1 MTEPVRHVPVMTA
14 EVLEYLAIRPGGLYV
29 DATAGMGGHSGEIAR
44 RLQTGELI
52 SNDRDRESLALTEA
66 NTSEWASHI
75 RYTQYEFSRL
85 AKALEPGERADGL
98 LADLGVSRYQLT
110 EPSRGFSILADGPV
124 DMRMDQTTG
133 TTAGEL
139 VNFSD
144 EKDLANLIYRLGEE
158 RRARRIARA
167 IVRAR
172 PIRSTLHLAGV
183 VAMTVPRT
191 GRLHPATRT
200 FMALRMA
207 VNREQEELDSLLES
221 GPGMLKP
228 GGRMVVIS
236 FMSLEDRKVKERFR
250 ELERQ
255 GKGTIL
261 TKRPLQPSE
270 AEINLNAASRSAK
283 LRALEAA

>member
-1 MTEPVRHVPVMTA
+1 MAEPVRHVPVMTA
-14 EVLEYLAIRPGGLYV
+14 EVLEYLAIRPEGLYV

-44 RLQTGELI
+44 RLETGELI
-52 SNDRDRESLALTEA
+52 SNDRDRESLALAEA
-66 NTSEWASHI
+66 NTAEWASRI

-85 AKALEPGERADGL
+85 AKALEAGEKADGL

-110 EPSRGFSILADGPV
+110 EPSRGFSILTDGPV

-144 EKDLANLIYRLGEE
+144 EKELANLIYRLGEE
-158 RRARRIARA
+158 RRSRKIARA

-183 VAMTVPRT
+183 VEMAVPRT
-191 GRLHPATRT
+191 GRLHPATQT

-207 VNREQEELDSLLES
+207 VNQEQEELDSLLEN
-221 GPGMLKP
+221 GPGMLKA

-236 FMSLEDRKVKERFR
+236 FMSLEDR
-250 ELERQ
+250 
-255 GKGTIL
+255 
-261 TKRPLQPSE
+261 
-270 AEINLNAASRSAK
+270 
-283 LRALEAA
+283 